1 MQKTQIWLTKENV
14 KKLSHICKKNK
25 DFLSYSVIDATDK
38 VTTHVEIK
46 YTNIESLVIVILNG
60 LMIPKIY

>member
-25 DFLSYSVIDATDK
+25 DFLSYGVIDASDK
-38 VTTHVEIK
+38 NLIHIEIK
-46 YTNIESLVIVILNG
+46 YTNIEMLAVVILNG
-60 LMIPKIY
+60 LSIPKYT

>member
-25 DFLSYSVIDATDK
+25 DFLSYNVIDATDK
-38 VTTHVEIK
+38 VITHIEIK
-46 YTNIESLVIVILNG
+46 YISIELLAIVILNG
-60 LMIPKIY
+60 LMIPKI